1 MCDPVSDFVGWNV
14 GTSSG
19 LEARR
24 RNAAKRTLSAMATA
38 VWLLLGVAIMA
49 LALGVSPWLGLAIQA
64 VACSCSVAWLLL
76 HPRHRETR
84 QCRRCGHKAAREAR
98 VDRGWLIG
106 EEASLARVASCYTC
120 GEAYRPEPPA
130 SIDDIPMTTLSD
142 TPTEPLPAPALTS
155 IPCAGCLRRE
165 QLRADHQAKESRQ

>member
-76 HPRHRETR
+76 HPR
-84 QCRRCGHKAAREAR
+84 RRLLSPEALDVLERDCEVGPYLPVRVAAEQAAEAAELERLQEAARRHNAAR
-98 VDRGWLIG
+98 CAQLI
-106 EEASLARVASCYTC
+106 
-120 GEAYRPEPPA
+120 
-130 SIDDIPMTTLSD
+130 
-142 TPTEPLPAPALTS
+142 
-155 IPCAGCLRRE
+155 
-165 QLRADHQAKESRQ
+165 RADHQAKESRQ